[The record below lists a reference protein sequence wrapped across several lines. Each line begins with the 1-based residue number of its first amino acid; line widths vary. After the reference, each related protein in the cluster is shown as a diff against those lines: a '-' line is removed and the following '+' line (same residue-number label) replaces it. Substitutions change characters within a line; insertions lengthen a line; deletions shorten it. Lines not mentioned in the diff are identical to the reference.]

1 MYTIFGSVVDK
12 HENADVFTAS
22 GLLKNVRTKAN
33 ISLHNTKGK
42 NTMLKEKNFYREGL
56 PANVI
61 TANIMEYPIHF
72 HDDMEVVYVLE
83 GSIGLKNGYYSYVL
97 KAGDIFILNDRE
109 IHSFYHTDEPNMV
122 MMLQLDSFF
131 FSKYYGNLRNSF
143 FVTDMKEEDDESL
156 EALRN
161 ILGRIM
167 LDILDKGYGYE
178 YKVIEGVHNLLAN
191 LMANFQYF
199 TMEDGK
205 FVNETKH
212 IGNKVLAGRLNRITD
227 YMYENYSRRLT
238 LNEIAEREHL
248 SIYYLSHVIKE
259 ATGLSFQELLSFIR
273 VEESEKLLLGTNK
286 KIGAISEE
294 SGFSAIRYY
303 IKYFIKW
310 FGVHPLEYREK
321 YTGKVSSRE
330 IHAQYILSKPDE
342 IKKAIKIQT
351 KGIFVSDSKERG
363 STLTIVTL
371 DLAQPRKNHKKIEG
385 GIEALFEKTCMFP
398 AAFAYKMLTALNEH
412 VIAEDKTYII
422 SKAHKNHSD
431 KESFSILFYNNTETI
446 RALAEKEP
454 TLEEMAEELNKDN
467 ERAEILIKISGMNG
481 EYKLSRYKFSKDNIL
496 MSYRVKL
503 GNSHSVSKREKLTNR
518 WAMTPT
524 VSFSTATAVDTMSVQ
539 SHLNGFGAELI
550 LIDRIDE

>member
-1 MYTIFGSVVDK
+1 
-12 HENADVFTAS
+12 
-22 GLLKNVRTKAN
+22 
-33 ISLHNTKGK
+33 
-42 NTMLKEKNFYREGL
+42 MLKEKNFYKEGL
-56 PANVI
+56 PVNVT

-72 HDDMEVVYVLE
+72 HDDIEVVYVLE
-83 GSIGLKNGYYSYVL
+83 GSVGLKNGYYTYVL
-97 KAGDIFILNDRE
+97 NQGDIFILNDRE
-109 IHSFYHTDEPNMV
+109 IHSFYHTDQPNMV
-122 MMLQLDSFF
+122 MMLQLDISF

-143 FVTDMKEEDDESL
+143 FVTDMKDEDDESL

-178 YKVIEGVHNLLAN
+178 YKVIEGAHNLIAN
-191 LMANFQYF
+191 LLANFQYF

-205 FVNETKH
+205 FVNEAKN

-238 LNEIAEREHL
+238 LNEIADQEHL

-303 IKYFIKW
+303 IKYFTKW
-310 FGVHPLEYREK
+310 FGMHPLEYRKK
-321 YTGKVSSRE
+321 YTGNVSSRE
-330 IHAQYILSKPDE
+330 IHAQYVLSKPDE
-342 IKKAIKIQT
+342 IKRAIKNQT
-351 KGIFVSDSKERG
+351 KEIFTADAQDKG
-363 STLTIVTL
+363 SSLTIVTL
-371 DLAQPRKNHKKIEG
+371 DLDQPRRNKKSLKG
-385 GIEALFEKTCMFP
+385 GIESLFEYNCMLP

-412 VIAEDKTYII
+412 IVVEEDNYII
-422 SKAHKNHSD
+422 SKPHKGYSD
-431 KESFSILFYNNTETI
+431 KDSFSILFYNNTDRI
-446 RALAEKEP
+446 REIAEMNLPLEG
-454 TLEEMAEELNKDN
+454 TLDELRQFN
-467 ERAEILIKISGMNG
+467 ERAEILIKITGVMG
-481 EYKLSRYKFSKDNIL
+481 EYKMSRYKFSKDNIL

-503 GNSHSVSKREKLTNR
+503 GNTHSVSKREKLTNR

-524 VSFSTATAVDTMSVQ
+524 VSFSTITAVDTLSIQ
-539 SHLNGFGAELI
+539 SHLTGFGAELI
-550 LIDRIDE
+550 LIDRISD